1 VVPQMLDYAANAVL
15 NWTVENV
22 RNCFEQPCRDV
33 GTDPIVALSELLR
46 GEKTEAEFWEL
57 VKTSLGA
64 QKIRLVFLADR
75 IADELRTIVEFLNR
89 QMSPFEVL
97 ILVRVPIVGPC
108 EVQIGV
114 RKIGHRDA
122 RLDRPRSELGVGEP
136 FGLELTLGSL
146 AFGGSKGPR

>member
-1 VVPQMLDYAANAVL
+1 MLDYAPNAVL
-15 NWTVENV
+15 NWTAENV

-46 GEKTEAEFWEL
+46 GEKTESEFWEL

-108 EVQIGV
+108 EVQIDF
-114 RKIGHRDA
+114 RKIGHRGA
-122 RLDRPRSELGVGEP
+122 RVDRPRSELGVVPIGEP
-136 FGLELTLGSL
+136 FGRELTVGSL
-146 AFGGSKGPR
+146 AFEGSKGPR